1 MSDTP
6 QRKPKAATTV
16 GVAGIILMASNL
28 LSRIL
33 GLVRD
38 AVIGAMFGTTL
49 HTDAYVISFRIPDL
63 IFYLVAGGAFSSAL
77 IPVFTE
83 YLTKDDEEGAW
94 ETFSTVATVIGSVV
108 IGLVALVFIFAEPL
122 TPLLAWGKPSE
133 IFPEVA
139 FMGRILLPAQIFFLI
154 GSLCFATL
162 YSKKQFVVPGLGP
175 NLYNLC
181 IIFGAVWLSQF
192 VSPGVIGMCWGAL
205 IGAFLGNVIVP
216 VLAVRRVGMKFRP
229 SFNVRHPGASKVFR
243 LMIPVIFGLSLPQVL
258 AFLNNWLCNHYP
270 KGTNTAIDYANKL
283 QQAPVAVFGM
293 AMALAAFPAL
303 AEFWTKNERKAFVVQ
318 FTRTLTTTAYLCLPI
333 AAVMLTVPD
342 EIVRIFFE
350 RGKFTPESTAL
361 TAPLLQAFAVG
372 LLGWSLAPIVM
383 RGFYATQ
390 ETVKPIV
397 IGTIATAFYLAF
409 GFVIKFTGMPAYTV
423 ALSSSITGI
432 LLVWSLL
439 ASLKK
444 RIPEFEIGPVLGSVG
459 RTLCAA
465 ALFGA
470 LMWGGVQGFHAIGQP
485 FGILGR
491 LGWFG
496 ICFIL
501 AGWAFY
507 LATKA
512 MKMPEA
518 AIIERAVGRLDKR
531 GKTPQEPPKDEAAP

>member
-1 MSDTP
+1 
-6 QRKPKAATTV
+6 
-16 GVAGIILMASNL
+16 MASNL
-28 LSRIL
+28 LSRVL

-38 AVIGAMFGTTL
+38 AVIGAIFGTTL
-49 HTDAYVISFRIPDL
+49 LSDAYVISFRVPDL

-83 YLTKDDEEGAW
+83 YLTKNDEQGAW
-94 ETFSTVATVIGSVV
+94 ETFSVVATVIGAVV
-108 IGLVALVFIFAEPL
+108 LGLVTLVFIFAEPL
-122 TPLLAWGKPSE
+122 TPLLAWGKDPAV
-133 IFPEVA
+133 FPHVA
-139 FMGRILLPAQIFFLI
+139 HMGRILLPAQIFFLI
-154 GSLCFATL
+154 GSLCSATL
-162 YSKKQFVVPGLGP
+162 YSKRQFVVPGLGP
-175 NLYNLC
+175 NLYNIC
-181 IIFGAVWLSQF
+181 IILGAVWISQF
-192 VSPGVIGMCWGAL
+192 VSPGVVGMCWGAL
-205 IGAFLGNVIVP
+205 IGAFVGHVVVP
-216 VLAVRRVGMKFRP
+216 LVAMRGVGMKYRP
-229 SFNVRHPGASKVFR
+229 SFNTRHPGAAKVFR

-270 KGTNTAIDYANKL
+270 KGTNTAMDYANKL

-303 AEFWTKNERKAFVVQ
+303 AEFWTKSEKKAFVAQ
-318 FTRTLTTTAYLCLPI
+318 FTRTLTTTSYLCLPI

-342 EIVRIFFE
+342 EIIRIFFE
-350 RGKFTPESTAL
+350 RGRFTAESTAL

-409 GFVIKFTGMPAYTV
+409 GFVIKFTGLPAYTV

-444 RIPEFEIGPVLGSVG
+444 RIPEFEFQPVLSSVG
-459 RTLCAA
+459 KTLSAS

-507 LATKA
+507 LLTKA

-518 AIIERAVGRLDKR
+518 SIIERTVGRLDRR
-531 GKTPQEPPKDEAAP
+531 GRASLEPPNEAAP